1 MSIHAIRSKRRQQTK
16 IMPEHC
22 LKLQNWTIIFGIQ
35 LMRRHVLPLKK
46 AKILTVWYSPFACIV
61 SLTLILLK
69 ELSRVSAH
77 VSHLHSLQCKTAPV
91 PRMVLLWLWLSEQ
104 QCKRSRDFLARWD
117 LPDTTLTFYLAAWE
131 SNWYFATSHPAE
143 RRLRNKHRI
152 PYWWRV
158 ATQNLVVLLIGW
170 SHFSTNQ
177 VLGSDTSSLISME
190 FLRLF
195 LRWNQWWLRE
205 LSAVFS
211 S

>member
-1 MSIHAIRSKRRQQTK
+1 
-16 IMPEHC
+16 
-22 LKLQNWTIIFGIQ
+22 
-35 LMRRHVLPLKK
+35 MRRHVLPLKK

-77 VSHLHSLQCKTAPV
+77 VSHLHSLQCKTALV

-131 SNWYFATSHPAE
+131 SNWYFATPHPAE

-152 PYWWRV
+152 PYWWRA
-158 ATQNLVVLLIGW
+158 ATQNWVVLLIGW
-170 SHFSTNQ
+170 SHFPTNQ

-195 LRWNQWWLRE
+195 LRCYFAGKPVVASRTVGCFLELGFSHFPQKTNTSRFQHDLRGSGTTV
-205 LSAVFS
+205 L
-211 S
+211 